1 MLTASGD
8 PPQQA
13 SVRSQKSPVIRQPLA
28 GWQTVTPEPTSLQRR
43 VQQFDAPAQ
52 GAPSWLQP
60 PLGRRQRPGVG
71 GLVCVA
77 GALHRPEQQSWG
89 R

>member
-1 MLTASGD
+1 MASGD

-13 SVRSQKSPVIRQPLA
+13 SVLSQKSPVIRQPLA
-28 GWQTVTPEPTSLQRR
+28 GWHTAAPEPRSAQMR
-43 VQQFDAPAQ
+43 VQQLEAPAH

-60 PLGRRQRPGVG
+60 PLGGKQRPGVS

-77 GALHRPEQQSWG
+77 GAVHMPEQQSCG

>member
-1 MLTASGD
+1 MESGD

-13 SVRSQKSPVIRQPLA
+13 CVLSQKSPVIRQPLA
-28 GWQTVTPEPTSLQRR
+28 GWQAVTPAPRSLQMR
-43 VQQFDAPAQ
+43 VQQLDAPAQ

-60 PLGRRQRPGVG
+60 PLGGRQRPGVI

-77 GALHRPEQQSWG
+77 GAVHMPEQQSWG

>member
-1 MLTASGD
+1 LIASAE

-13 SVRSQKSPVIRQPLA
+13 SVLSQKSPVIRQPLA
-28 GWQTVTPEPTSLQRR
+28 GWQTVTPEPTSLHRR

>member
-1 MLTASGD
+1 M
-8 PPQQA
+8 
-13 SVRSQKSPVIRQPLA
+13 RQPLA
-28 GWQTVTPEPTSLQRR
+28 GWHTVTPAPTSLHRR

-60 PLGRRQRPGVG
+60 PLGATHRPGVA
-71 GLVCVA
+71 GLVCGD
-77 GALHRPEQQSWG
+77 GALHMPEQQSCG